1 MHERLREELQRYVAI
16 SAYLFVAFC
25 ALLVLR
31 SELMGRSESAL
42 LLLGFAAGKALILG
56 KFILIGEAAQVGTRI
71 RTRTLLQ
78 RIAIRSLLF
87 LLLLVVL
94 TVVEEIIVGRVHG
107 RSVAEV
113 MADFGTRSAEII
125 ARCIVMLML
134 LLPFVT
140 MTEMDRVLGRGTLL
154 RLLQGPPQPG
164 S

>member
-1 MHERLREELQRYVAI
+1 MNERLREELQRYTAI
-16 SAYLFVAFC
+16 SAYLFLAFC

-31 SELMGRSESAL
+31 WELMGRSESVHL
-42 LLLGFAAGKALILG
+42 PLGLAAGKALILG
-56 KFILIGEAAQVGTRI
+56 KFILIGEAARIGTRI

-78 RIAIRSLLF
+78 LIAIRSVLL

-94 TVVEEIIVGRVHG
+94 SFLEEIIVGKVHG

-113 MADFGTRSAEII
+113 VAEFGPRSTEIT
-125 ARCIVMLML
+125 ARCIVLLML

-154 RLLQGPPQPG
+154 RLLQGPAQPG
-164 S
+164 K

>member
-1 MHERLREELQRYVAI
+1 MHERLREELQRYMAI
-16 SAYLFVAFC
+16 SSYLFLAFC

-31 SELMGRSESAL
+31 SELMGRSESVP
-42 LLLGFAAGKALILG
+42 LLLGLAAGKALILG
-56 KFILIGEAAQVGTRI
+56 KFILIGEAARIGTRI
-71 RTRTLLQ
+71 RARTLLQ
-78 RIAIRSLLF
+78 LIAIRSVLF

-94 TVVEEIIVGRVHG
+94 TIVEEIIVGQVHG

-113 MADFGTRSAEII
+113 MGDFGAHSREIT

-154 RLLQGPPQPG
+154 RLLKGPPQPG